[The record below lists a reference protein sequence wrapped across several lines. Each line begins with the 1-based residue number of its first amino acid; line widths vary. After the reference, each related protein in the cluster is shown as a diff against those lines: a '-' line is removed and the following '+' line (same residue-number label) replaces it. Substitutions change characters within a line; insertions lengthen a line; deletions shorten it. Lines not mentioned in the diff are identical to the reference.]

1 MSILYRIMIIY
12 ICSLP
17 EMDVNNYSLRTQ
29 KALSMEIVPSV
40 FLVYFVNKKNQHRHK
55 LIINLTIKLNV

>member
-1 MSILYRIMIIY
+1 MITS

-29 KALSMEIVPSV
+29 KTISMEIVPSI
-40 FLVYFVNKKNQHRHK
+40 FLVYFVNNKKNQHRHK